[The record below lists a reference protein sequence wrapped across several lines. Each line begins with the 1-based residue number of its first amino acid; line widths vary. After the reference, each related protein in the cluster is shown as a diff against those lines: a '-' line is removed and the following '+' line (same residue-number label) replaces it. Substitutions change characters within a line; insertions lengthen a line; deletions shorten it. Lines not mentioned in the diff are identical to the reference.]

1 MNFEIF
7 WAKYPRKIA
16 KRLAREVFNRMP
28 KEDQEMAIKAID
40 THLKHWKVEGTEMQF
55 IPHATTWLRQGRFED
70 EIVVQA
76 VKGKEWHETS
86 TGLIEKGREF
96 NLDPSQFAHFYLF
109 KEAVYHA
116 VNGRVINVKFGTF

>member
-7 WAKYPRKIA
+7 WSKYPRKIA

-40 THLKHWKVEGTEMQF
+40 IHLKHWKVEGTEMQF

-109 KEAVYHA
+109 KEAVHHA
-116 VNGRVINVKFGTF
+116 VNGKVINVKFG

>member
-1 MNFEIF
+1 MTFEIF

-86 TGLIEKGREF
+86 TGLIEKVREF
-96 NLDPSQFAHFYLF
+96 NLDPSHFQHFYLF
-109 KEAVYHA
+109 KEAVHHA
-116 VNGRVINVKFGTF
+116 VNGRVINVKFG

>member
-55 IPHATTWLRQGRFED
+55 IPYATTWLRQGRFED

-109 KEAVYHA
+109 KEAVHHA
-116 VNGRVINVKFGTF
+116 VNGRVINVKFG

>member
-16 KRLAREVFNRMP
+16 KRLAREVFNHMP

-109 KEAVYHA
+109 KEAVHHA
-116 VNGRVINVKFGTF
+116 VNGRVINVKFG